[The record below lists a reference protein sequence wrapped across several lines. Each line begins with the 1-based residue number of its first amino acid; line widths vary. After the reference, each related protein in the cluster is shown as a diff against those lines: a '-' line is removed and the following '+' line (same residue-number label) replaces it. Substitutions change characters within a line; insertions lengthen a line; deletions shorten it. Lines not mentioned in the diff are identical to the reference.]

1 MAMKPYINNFLILL
15 IISLIQ
21 YSSSQIF
28 ITPLGGDMGTPTIIS
43 RQTITV
49 QSNDG
54 TPVTI
59 TKINI
64 RPGRNINGG
73 SNRLTP
79 FDLMRLA
86 DSRMNEFFEA
96 IISRQIQLFRAMERE
111 EENREK
117 ENKEKEIENNK
128 ENINKDNNQSEN
140 ENKNNTIDDK
150 EFELDENDEN
160 QKDNKDNINEKNNN
174 DKNNDSIEEN
184 KESKENVNNTIS
196 NKNKNKRKIGKLY
209 VNEEV
214 FKKGN
219 KTNIEKKNRKKL
231 TRKEI
236 IFSRVCKYIF
246 YSIIL
251 FTFYILIKKL
261 LEILDIIDPEGS
273 EKNVDINIKNND
285 NKIEETKEK
294 IENEVIVNKER
305 ENKQN

>member
-117 ENKEKEIENNK
+117 ENKEKEKEIENNK
-128 ENINKDNNQSEN
+128 EDINKDNNQNEN

-160 QKDNKDNINEKNNN
+160 QKDNKYNKDNIN
-174 DKNNDSIEEN
+174 EEN

-219 KTNIEKKNRKKL
+219 KTNIEKKNRKRL

>member
-1 MAMKPYINNFLILL
+1 MAMKPYTNYFLFLL

-28 ITPLGGDMGTPTIIS
+28 ITPIGGDMGTPTIIS

-117 ENKEKEIENNK
+117 ENKEKEKEIENNK
-128 ENINKDNNQSEN
+128 EDINKDNNQNEN

-160 QKDNKDNINEKNNN
+160 KKDNKDNIN
-174 DKNNDSIEEN
+174 EEN

>member
-1 MAMKPYINNFLILL
+1 MAMKSYINYFLILL

-111 EENREK
+111 EENSEK
-117 ENKEKEIENNK
+117 ENKEKEKEIENNK
-128 ENINKDNNQSEN
+128 EDINKDNNQNEN

-160 QKDNKDNINEKNNN
+160 KKDNKDNIN
-174 DKNNDSIEEN
+174 EEN

>member
-117 ENKEKEIENNK
+117 ENKEKEKEIENNK
-128 ENINKDNNQSEN
+128 EDINKDNNQSEN

-160 QKDNKDNINEKNNN
+160 KKDNKDNIN
-174 DKNNDSIEEN
+174 EEN